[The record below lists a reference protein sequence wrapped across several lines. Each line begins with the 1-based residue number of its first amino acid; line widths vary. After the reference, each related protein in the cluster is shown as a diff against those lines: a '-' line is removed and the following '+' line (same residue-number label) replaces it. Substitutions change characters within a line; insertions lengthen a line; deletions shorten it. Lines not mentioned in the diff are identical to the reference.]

1 MPAKNS
7 PMPYTEMVA
16 AGEQKK
22 QNKLYRQETSEF
34 SDQQISALV
43 QRTAPELTGTS
54 EKISLTDTG
63 RVKAVTVDYLKS
75 CEDTSTLPTIA
86 GLARALGISR
96 QAVYDCIGRHS
107 PAATAEWFTRCH
119 DAFSDMLTQASLRGT
134 VQPVVS
140 IFVQRAMYGLRE
152 SVEIVAKRD
161 DGPLGPEADQ
171 LELERKLQDI
181 VVDDWEDPADE

>member
-43 QRTAPELTGTS
+43 QRTAQELTGTS
-54 EKISLTDTG
+54 EKVSLTDTG
-63 RVKAVTVDYLKS
+63 RVKAVTVDYLMS
-75 CEDTSTLPTIA
+75 CEATSTLPTMS
-86 GLARALGISR
+86 GLARALGITR

-107 PAATAEWFTRCH
+107 PAATAEWFVRCH
-119 DAFSDMLTQASLRGT
+119 DAFSDMLTTASLRGT

-140 IFVQRAMYGLRE
+140 IFIQKAMYGFNE
-152 SVEIVAKRD
+152 KVEVIAEQRQV
-161 DGPLGPEADQ
+161 GPLGPEADQ
-171 LELERKLQDI
+171 VELERKLADI
-181 VVDDWEDPADE
+181 VIED